1 MAAVSV
7 QRSVPDNFS
16 RRQEKLSRLEW
27 TPPICD
33 CAFMRST
40 PRGFAPLQKQ
50 RRNHRSYV
58 WTEALSGM
66 VFVPAQKLSGIIWTP
81 LRYVTLHF
89 RDRRSTASLCYRNLA
104 EITVLMREQKPYPVC
119 FSCRRKSCPVLCEQS
134 IRRVHTEHVTTTTR
148 NLPSWQSQGT
158 DECCDSWLVLSPDR
172 SFLGGSFP
180 TGKQAQAPNDDKWNP
195 LQTGNKGKT

>member
-1 MAAVSV
+1 MPK
-7 QRSVPDNFS
+7 R
-16 RRQEKLSRLEW
+16 
-27 TPPICD
+27 PIREEGIYV
-33 CAFMRST
+33 AWHGPWGVMRHG
-40 PRGFAPLQKQ
+40 PRGSLFKL
-50 RRNHRSYV
+50 RSNY
-58 WTEALSGM
+58 TEQL
-66 VFVPAQKLSGIIWTP
+66 FVPTRKAIW
-81 LRYVTLHF
+81 YVTLQIGA
-89 RDRRSTASLCYRNLA
+89 RGVASLPLNT
-104 EITVLMREQKPYPVC
+104 EIAPKSPFLWVNRR
-119 FSCRRKSCPVLCEQS
+119 FSCRGKSCPVLCEQS

>member
-1 MAAVSV
+1 MFKLYRIAFHAATKSYPVSYSP
-7 QRSVPDNFS
+7 RSRYARAS
-16 RRQEKLSRLEW
+16 
-27 TPPICD
+27 
-33 CAFMRST
+33 
-40 PRGFAPLQKQ
+40 FAPLEKSRQ
-50 RRNHRSYV
+50 NHRSFV
-58 WTEALSGM
+58 STEALSGM
-66 VFVPAQKLSGIIWTP
+66 VFVPTQKLSGIIWTP

-104 EITVLMREQKPYPVC
+104 EITVLMREQEPYPVC
-119 FSCRRKSCPVLCEQS
+119 FSCRRKSCPVLCEKGL
-134 IRRVHTEHVTTTTR
+134 RRVHTEHVTTTTM